1 MWPHNVNTSMIAK
14 YKPSVQRTCT
24 CSVDVNFVHA
34 LLWAVILR
42 LAVSVSSK
50 RLQQCWTIP
59 RVTSSLSDALNG
71 LNINQC
77 LLLGFHVACSAKI
90 SVDTHT
96 HSQTTLAPHVHR
108 GLTISHMFAYS
119 LYPEGGTRLDPQPPV
134 CLCIKTELCHKETL
148 KSWLDKNKD
157 RSRVEITNWFVEVH

>member
-1 MWPHNVNTSMIAK
+1 M
-14 YKPSVQRTCT
+14 
-24 CSVDVNFVHA
+24 HA

-59 RVTSSLSDALNG
+59 QVTSSLSDALNG
-71 LNINQC
+71 LNIVEVNQC
-77 LLLGFHVACSAKI
+77 LLLAFHVACSVNI
-90 SVDTHT
+90 SVDR

-119 LYPEGGTRLDPQPPV
+119 LYPEGGMRLDPQPPV

-148 KSWLDKNKD
+148 KSWLNKNKD
-157 RSRVEITNWFVEVH
+157 NRRRVEITNWFVEVH